1 MGLRNGDL
9 RDLVSPVFEID
20 SYQSKMGED
29 SDIVVVSFSV
39 EGKEPANDLM
49 NFIEKGYDFVLD
61 ADVTPGEQT
70 DGKYRVFVEIERR
83 GRTPEN
89 ILEIIDGV
97 QKLADHDRMKF
108 RYYKS
113 FKSSDVSLSEL
124 QAKVPTDKESYE
136 SIVNESNINNY
147 KNFFTNSYLE
157 NIDML
162 DNILYMKKAYADPI
176 RFSVVD
182 FTDVINNTITESF
195 NTNSFPEIL
204 FLTKYLGDYNIC
216 KYGDKIVL
224 ENKDKLLILKR
235 I

>member
-83 GRTPEN
+83 GRTPDN

-176 RFSVVD
+176 QFSVVD
-182 FTDVINNTITESF
+182 FTDIGNNNLTESF
-195 NTNSFPEIL
+195 NVDAFPEIL

-216 KYGDKIVL
+216 KYGDNIVL

>member
-29 SDIVVVSFSV
+29 FDIVVVSFSV

>member
-124 QAKVPTDKESYE
+124 QTKVPTDKESYE